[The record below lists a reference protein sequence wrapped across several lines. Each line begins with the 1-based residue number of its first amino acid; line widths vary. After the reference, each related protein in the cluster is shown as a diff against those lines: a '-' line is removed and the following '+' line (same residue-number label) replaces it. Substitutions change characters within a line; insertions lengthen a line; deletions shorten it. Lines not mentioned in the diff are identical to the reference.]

1 MNKSKSSSEKSTG
14 LSSELCRLGDSA
26 SDICRQESPAK
37 KFKSA
42 REEVVEE
49 LESEVEA
56 VAAAAEEEAEMAVV
70 VVEESCCFKNVP
82 SGTDTAPAAAAVP
95 PCPASSNLIVLGSSA
110 VGVGVNDEGDRCVGG
125 VSEWPEATGND

>member
-56 VAAAAEEEAEMAVV
+56 VAAVEEVEMAVV

-82 SGTDTAPAAAAVP
+82 SGTDTAPAAAAEA

-110 VGVGVNDEGDRCVGG
+110 VVVGVNDEGDRWVGG